1 MMLSTVNH
9 LYIIKSILLGS
20 FSLVFCQTITL
31 GQAIAPA
38 TDGTGTAVNQ
48 TGNSYNITGGQRSG
62 DGANLFHSFQEFGLN
77 AGQTANFIS
86 APEINNILG
95 RVTGG
100 NASIINGLIQITG
113 GNSNLFLI
121 NPAGL
126 IFGPNATL
134 NIPGDFTATTA
145 TGIGFNAGWF
155 NAFGSNKYSALI
167 GEPSAFAFSISQ
179 PGAILQSGNLTLNPE
194 QNLTLLGGTVVNLGS
209 ITSPGGNITIAAVPG
224 ENLVRINQENHL
236 LSLELP
242 LCTTANCHNSANQP
256 PQNFQPLD
264 LPSLLTGGQITHASH
279 VTVNNDGTISLT
291 GSTLRIPTDP
301 GVAIASGNIDVSD
314 TSTNSP
320 TTGGTV
326 AVLGDKVAL
335 VDSNINANGTNG
347 GGTVLVGGEYQGQGE
362 VPNASNTFVN
372 KNSLISANATENG
385 DGGQVIIWADET
397 TRFHGEISAQG
408 GNQNGDGGL
417 VEVSGKQNLIFRG
430 NVDTSAPEG
439 STGSLL
445 LDPDNIT
452 IVNGSGGA
460 YDAEVTGDGSIFG
473 TDGTG
478 DFTISETALEG
489 LTNTDISLEATN
501 NITIDDL
508 SDNLLSLKTATGG
521 SVTFR
526 PDSDYSGTGDF
537 SMNPSDTIQTQ
548 GGAVNISGNQVTL
561 GTLTTNGGNIT
572 VEGTTAI
579 FNGNISTNGG
589 DFFAAGTN
597 ATVNSNINAGSGSI
611 EFLFYSGGIT
621 IGSVTFTADQLS
633 IDGTI
638 SASQPGTDSLI
649 VEPGT
654 IARTIEI
661 TDSYMCS
668 GTTLCLGLTP
678 FNAMQAAGFN
688 SIKIGRSDGTGKIN
702 MGGHSAVATIGS
714 PTTIQAGTGTITV
727 TDQLNAQGN
736 PLTLIADEIDVN
748 STISGTG
755 SLTLQPSTVSQN
767 IALGGTA
774 DTGAGSLDLTST
786 DFELINGFST
796 LTIGRTDGTGTI
808 NTAGLVDFSPKT
820 FDVTLNGGPLTF
832 NNAMILRDNGILT
845 LNTGSITSPGTATD
859 VTIGGTGNLI
869 FNISGNVGE
878 SLNPLMTNVAKF
890 NLNNISG
897 NLFIDN
903 GQAIDLGAVN
913 IPGNLGITAS
923 GNITD
928 SGVVSVTG
936 NSTFTTTAPDAT
948 ITLDRLSSTGPISV
962 NTTGSNGNATVTNS
976 TAVNLAASQVGGNL
990 NVTANTG
997 NITSSGTVTVGGNSS
1012 FTTSASGAD
1021 ITLDKLAN
1029 TGTIAVNTNG
1039 SGADA
1044 AIANSSAVNLAASS
1058 VGGGLNVTATTGNI
1072 TDSGTVT
1079 VGGNRTFTISQT
1091 DADITLDQLS
1101 GTGSI
1106 SMNTPGA
1113 GGDANLAN
1121 PTAVNL
1127 ATSTVGGNLN
1137 VTATTGNITSSG
1149 TVTVGGNS
1157 SFTTSASGADITLDK
1172 LANTGTIAVNTNGSG
1187 ADATI
1192 ANSTAV
1198 NLAASSVGGGLNVT
1212 ANSGGISSSGNVTAG
1227 SDITLTG
1234 DAIALN
1240 NSVTSGGSLN
1250 ATANNGE
1257 ISNSGV
1263 INAATDITLTGDA
1276 IALNNSLSSP
1286 GNIILQ
1292 PLNNNTTIALG
1303 GETGTF
1309 NLSAAEIA
1317 NLSDGFS
1324 SITIGRS
1331 DGTGTANLGSISF
1344 SDPVKIQSG
1353 TGQLTVNG
1361 DITGTDNASVTL
1373 NSSNIALN
1381 AGINTNSQNITIG
1394 GNTII
1399 GSNITLDTGTGTG
1412 NIAFNGTVDGN
1423 QDLTLNAGT
1432 GSVSF
1437 AGAVGATTALNTL
1450 TVNSG
1455 ISSGITA
1462 TANNIAIAGD
1472 VLSNGADV
1480 TLTAENQLTTNN
1492 ITTSGGAINLTNNN
1506 GDVTSANLNSSN
1518 PSGAG
1523 GGITVNSPTGV
1534 ATTGN
1539 LTSTGTTGGNITV
1552 QALTSITT
1560 GDINSSGTVG
1570 NGGNVLLDPENDIQ
1584 VGFINAQGGPSGIG
1598 GNVDIITGKFF
1609 RAIKTFTD
1617 QNGQIASI
1625 STAGG
1630 TGGGNI
1636 TLTHDGGNQNTP
1648 FVVGNASINGT
1659 AGLINTG
1666 ASTMPSGSSFPG
1678 PTQQGNIQLIT
1689 AEPTVTPEP
1698 GTTPTTPGTSTGQPG
1713 VPVAA
1718 APTDNATVSPQLD
1731 SEPTPTNSRIPV
1743 APANQPIVQPSVT
1756 AEPAIA
1762 PETPVAPGAIAPE
1775 PAAVPSATPAS
1786 ATPATQPVTAV
1797 SSPVISESSS
1807 AIAPVSAEISTPSTP
1822 PGTPA
1827 EVPVASSIS
1836 VAVPGSVAENG
1847 GDRVLSSTSQVL
1859 QPQETTAIASDLE
1872 TASATELKPENLGDQ
1887 KLEAILG
1894 DRTEDLAMFDFGV
1907 AEIEAIFTQAFQI
1920 HLELS
1925 EVIRSLGIREAQ
1937 TIIRRIDAETGVKP
1951 ALLYVRFSPTSIEGT
1966 TDNDP
1971 LELLFVAPDGRPS
1984 RKVLSVTRGEVIA
1997 TAENLNTYI
2006 TAPRYRRR
2014 TSYLEPAQQLHQ
2026 WLIAPVQ
2033 KELDNHGIQNLV
2045 LIMDSGLRSL
2055 PVAALH
2061 DGEHFLVEKYSL
2073 GMMPSLSLTD
2083 PRYRSIQN
2091 TSVLAMG
2098 ASQFSDLNPL
2108 PAVPAE
2114 VQTITQLRQGS
2125 FFLNEEFTL
2134 HNIQQQY
2141 AEKQP
2146 PIVHLATHGEF
2157 ETGDISHSYIQL
2169 WDQKLRLND
2178 IRQLGFQDPAVE
2190 LLVLSACQTAVGN
2203 EQAELG
2209 FAGMAVK
2216 AGVKTAL
2223 ASLWYVSDEGT
2234 FGLMT
2239 EFYKALETAPIKA
2252 EAIRQ
2257 AQLSMING
2265 NVEVVDGQ
2273 LRGSHGSYPL
2283 PEALQNV
2290 ENQKL
2295 THPYYWSAFTLIGSP
2310 W

>member
-1 MMLSTVNH
+1 ML
-9 LYIIKSILLGS
+9 
-20 FSLVFCQTITL
+20 
-31 GQAIAPA
+31 
-38 TDGTGTAVNQ
+38 
-48 TGNSYNITGGQRSG
+48 
-62 DGANLFHSFQEFGLN
+62 
-77 AGQTANFIS
+77 
-86 APEINNILG
+86 
-95 RVTGG
+95 
-100 NASIINGLIQITG
+100 LI
-113 GNSNLFLI
+113 
-121 NPAGL
+121 
-126 IFGPNATL
+126 
-134 NIPGDFTATTA
+134 
-145 TGIGFNAGWF
+145 
-155 NAFGSNKYSALI
+155 
-167 GEPSAFAFSISQ
+167 
-179 PGAILQSGNLTLNPE
+179 
-194 QNLTLLGGTVVNLGS
+194 
-209 ITSPGGNITIAAVPG
+209 
-224 ENLVRINQENHL
+224 
-236 LSLELP
+236 
-242 LCTTANCHNSANQP
+242 
-256 PQNFQPLD
+256 
-264 LPSLLTGGQITHASH
+264 SLLT
-279 VTVNNDGTISLT
+279 
-291 GSTLRIPTDP
+291 
-301 GVAIASGNIDVSD
+301 
-314 TSTNSP
+314 
-320 TTGGTV
+320 
-326 AVLGDKVAL
+326 K
-335 VDSNINANGTNG
+335 
-347 GGTVLVGGEYQGQGE
+347 
-362 VPNASNTFVN
+362 
-372 KNSLISANATENG
+372 
-385 DGGQVIIWADET
+385 
-397 TRFHGEISAQG
+397 
-408 GNQNGDGGL
+408 
-417 VEVSGKQNLIFRG
+417 
-430 NVDTSAPEG
+430 
-439 STGSLL
+439 
-445 LDPDNIT
+445 
-452 IVNGSGGA
+452 
-460 YDAEVTGDGSIFG
+460 
-473 TDGTG
+473 
-478 DFTISETALEG
+478 
-489 LTNTDISLEATN
+489 
-501 NITIDDL
+501 
-508 SDNLLSLKTATGG
+508 
-521 SVTFR
+521 
-526 PDSDYSGTGDF
+526 
-537 SMNPSDTIQTQ
+537 
-548 GGAVNISGNQVTL
+548 
-561 GTLTTNGGNIT
+561 
-572 VEGTTAI
+572 
-579 FNGNISTNGG
+579 
-589 DFFAAGTN
+589 
-597 ATVNSNINAGSGSI
+597 
-611 EFLFYSGGIT
+611 
-621 IGSVTFTADQLS
+621 
-633 IDGTI
+633 
-638 SASQPGTDSLI
+638 
-649 VEPGT
+649 
-654 IARTIEI
+654 
-661 TDSYMCS
+661 
-668 GTTLCLGLTP
+668 
-678 FNAMQAAGFN
+678 
-688 SIKIGRSDGTGKIN
+688 
-702 MGGHSAVATIGS
+702 
-714 PTTIQAGTGTITV
+714 
-727 TDQLNAQGN
+727 
-736 PLTLIADEIDVN
+736 
-748 STISGTG
+748 
-755 SLTLQPSTVSQN
+755 
-767 IALGGTA
+767 
-774 DTGAGSLDLTST
+774 
-786 DFELINGFST
+786 
-796 LTIGRTDGTGTI
+796 
-808 NTAGLVDFSPKT
+808 
-820 FDVTLNGGPLTF
+820 
-832 NNAMILRDNGILT
+832 
-845 LNTGSITSPGTATD
+845 
-859 VTIGGTGNLI
+859 
-869 FNISGNVGE
+869 
-878 SLNPLMTNVAKF
+878 
-890 NLNNISG
+890 ISG
-897 NLFIDN
+897 NLFINN

-913 IPGNLGITAS
+913 IPGNLGITAG

-936 NSTFTTTAPDAT
+936 NSKFTTTEPDAT
-948 ITLDRLSSTGPISV
+948 ITLDRLSSTGSISL

-976 TAVNLAASQVGGNL
+976 TAVNLAASNVGG
-990 NVTANTG
+990 A
-997 NITSSGTVTVGGNSS
+997 
-1012 FTTSASGAD
+1012 
-1021 ITLDKLAN
+1021 
-1029 TGTIAVNTNG
+1029 
-1039 SGADA
+1039 
-1044 AIANSSAVNLAASS
+1044 
-1058 VGGGLNVTATTGNI
+1058 
-1072 TDSGTVT
+1072 
-1079 VGGNRTFTISQT
+1079 
-1091 DADITLDQLS
+1091 
-1101 GTGSI
+1101 
-1106 SMNTPGA
+1106 
-1113 GGDANLAN
+1113 
-1121 PTAVNL
+1121 
-1127 ATSTVGGNLN
+1127 LN

-1157 SFTTSASGADITLDK
+1157 SFTTSAIGADITLDK
-1172 LANTGTIAVNTNGSG
+1172 LANTGTITVNTNGSG

-1212 ANSGGISSSGNVTAG
+1212 ATTGGISTSGNVNAG

-1309 NLSAAEIA
+1309 NLSAAELA

-1331 DGTGTANLGSISF
+1331 DGTGTANVGSISF
-1344 SDPVKIQSG
+1344 TDPVTIQSG
-1353 TGQLTVNG
+1353 TGEVKLNG
-1361 DITGTDNASVTL
+1361 AITGTDNASVKIS
-1373 NSSNIALN
+1373 SSNINLN
-1381 AGINTNSQNITIG
+1381 APINTNNQNITIS

-1399 GSNITLDTGTGTG
+1399 GSPVTLDTGTGTG

-1437 AGAVGATTALNTL
+1437 AGAIGATTALNSL
-1450 TVNSG
+1450 TVNSE

-1462 TANNIAIAGD
+1462 TANNIAMEGD

-1506 GDVTSANLNSSN
+1506 GNVTSANLNSSN

-1534 ATTGN
+1534 VTTGN

-1584 VGFINAQGGPSGIG
+1584 VGFINAQGGASGSG

-1617 QNGQIASI
+1617 QNGQVASI

-1648 FVVGNASINGT
+1648 FVVGNASTNGT
-1659 AGLINTG
+1659 AGVITTG
-1666 ASTMPSGSSFPG
+1666 ASTMPLQSSFPG

-1786 ATPATQPVTAV
+1786 ATPATQAGTAV
-1797 SSPVISESSS
+1797 SSPVIPESSS
-1807 AIAPVSAEISTPSTP
+1807 VTPVSTEISTPSTP
-1822 PGTPA
+1822 PAPPS

-1836 VAVPGSVAENG
+1836 VAVPGSVVENG
-1847 GDRVLSSTSQVL
+1847 GDRVLSSTSVL
-1859 QPQETTAIASDLE
+1859 PPQETTAIATDLE
-1872 TASATELKPENLGDQ
+1872 TTSATELKPENIRDRQ
-1887 KLEAILG
+1887 LEAIMG

-2114 VQTITQLRQGS
+2114 VQTITQIRQGS

-2134 HNIQQQY
+2134 NNIQQQY

-2157 ETGDISHSYIQL
+2157 EPGDISNSYIQL

-2239 EFYKALETAPIKA
+2239 EFYNQLSSAPIKA
-2252 EAIRQ
+2252 EAMRQ

-2265 NVEVVDGQ
+2265 NVEVFGGQ
-2273 LRGSHGSYPL
+2273 IRTSRGAYTL
-2283 PEALQNV
+2283 PESLQNV

>member
-1 MMLSTVNH
+1 M
-9 LYIIKSILLGS
+9 
-20 FSLVFCQTITL
+20 VFCQTITL

-155 NAFGSNKYSALI
+155 NAFGNNNYSALI

-179 PGAILQSGNLTLNPE
+179 PGSILQSGNLILNPE

-209 ITSPGGNITIAAVPG
+209 LTSPGGNITIAAVPG

-242 LCTTANCHNSANQP
+242 LCATANCNNSGNQP

-291 GSTLRIPTDP
+291 GSTSRIPTDP
-301 GVAIASGNIDVSD
+301 GVAVASGNIDVSN

-320 TTGGTV
+320 ATGGTV

-335 VDSNINANGTNG
+335 VDTNINANGTNG

-417 VEVSGKQNLIFRG
+417 VEVSGKKNLIFRG
-430 NVDTSAPEG
+430 DVDTSAPEG

-452 IVNGSGGA
+452 IANGSGGA
-460 YDAEVTGDGSIFG
+460 DDAEVTGDGSIFG
-473 TDGTG
+473 SDGTG

-521 SVTFR
+521 SVTFSS
-526 PDSDYSGTGDF
+526 DSDYSGTGDF

-548 GGAVNISGNQVTL
+548 GGAVNISRNQVTL
-561 GTLTTNGGNIT
+561 GNIITNGGDIT
-572 VEGTTAI
+572 VDGTNAI

-597 ATVNSNINAGSGSI
+597 ATVKGNINAGSGSI

-654 IARTIEI
+654 SDRTIEI
-661 TDSYMCS
+661 TDDYMCS
-668 GTTLCLGLTP
+668 GTTLCLGLDP
-678 FNAMQAAGFN
+678 FNAIQAAGFN

-774 DTGAGSLDLTST
+774 DAGAGSLDLTST
-786 DFELINGFST
+786 DFELINGFSS
-796 LTIGRTDGTGTI
+796 LTIGRSNGTGTI

-820 FDVTLNGGPLTF
+820 FDVTLNGGQLTF
-832 NNAMILRDNGILT
+832 NNPMILRNNGILT
-845 LNTGSITSPGTATD
+845 LNNGSITSPGTGTD

-869 FNISGNVGE
+869 LNISGNVGE
-878 SLNPLMTNVAKF
+878 SLNPLMTNVP
-890 NLNNISG
+890 NVTISNISG
-897 NLFIDN
+897 NLFINN
-903 GQAIDLGAVN
+903 GQALDLGAVN

-928 SGVVSVTG
+928 SGVVSVAG
-936 NSTFTTTAPDAT
+936 NSTFTTTEPDAT
-948 ITLDRLSSTGPISV
+948 ITLDQLSSTGSISV

-990 NVTANTG
+990 NVTATTG

-1029 TGTIAVNTNG
+1029 PGTITVNTNG

-1044 AIANSSAVNLAASS
+1044 TIANSTAVNLAASS

-1079 VGGNRTFTISQT
+1079 VGGNRTFTTSQT

-1106 SMNTPGA
+1106 SMNTTGA

-1157 SFTTSASGADITLDK
+1157 SFTTSAIGADITLDK
-1172 LANTGTIAVNTNGSG
+1172 LANPGTITVNTNGSG
-1187 ADATI
+1187 ADAAI
-1192 ANSTAV
+1192 ANSSAV

-1212 ANSGGISSSGNVTAG
+1212 ATTGGISTSGNITAG

-1234 DAIALN
+1234 KEIALN

-1286 GNIILQ
+1286 GNIILK

-1331 DGTGTANLGSISF
+1331 DGTGTANVGSISF

-1353 TGQLTVNG
+1353 TGELTVNG

-1523 GGITVNSPTGV
+1523 GGITVNSSTGV

-1584 VGFINAQGGPSGIG
+1584 VGFINAQGGASGIG
-1598 GNVDIITGKFF
+1598 GNVNIITGKFF

-1617 QNGQIASI
+1617 QNGQVASI

-1659 AGLINTG
+1659 AGVINTG

-1689 AEPTVTPEP
+1689 AEPPVTPEP
-1698 GTTPTTPGTSTGQPG
+1698 GTTPTTPGTSPTTPGTSPTTPGTSPTTPGTSTGQPG
-1713 VPVAA
+1713 LPVAA
-1718 APTDNATVSPQLD
+1718 APTDNAMVSPQLD
-1731 SEPTPTNSRIPV
+1731 SEPTPTNARIPV
-1743 APANQPIVQPSVT
+1743 APANPAVT
-1756 AEPAIA
+1756 GPLAIQVPAIA

-1786 ATPATQPVTAV
+1786 ATPATQAGTAV

-1807 AIAPVSAEISTPSTP
+1807 VTPVSTEISTPSTP
-1822 PGTPA
+1822 PAPPP

-1859 QPQETTAIASDLE
+1859 LPQETTAIATNLE
-1872 TASATELKPENLGDQ
+1872 TASATELKPENIRDRQ
-1887 KLEAILG
+1887 LEAILG
-1894 DRTEDLAMFDFGV
+1894 DQTEDSAMFDFGV

-2033 KELDNHGIQNLV
+2033 KELDNHAIQNLV

-2134 HNIQQQY
+2134 NNIQQQY

-2157 ETGDISHSYIQL
+2157 EPGDISHSYIQL

-2273 LRGSHGSYPL
+2273 LRGSRGSYPL